1 MNLRQYYTDVMAY
14 ELQQMLDATTEEQWL
29 KHRAKR
35 NEAKDKLKAYCE
47 RVIRN
52 HQEVLK
58 TLK

>member
-1 MNLRQYYTDVMAY
+1 MNLRKYYTDVMAY
-14 ELQQMLDATTEEQWL
+14 ELQQMLDSTTEDQWL
-29 KHRAKR
+29 IHRNKR
-35 NEAKDKLKAYCE
+35 NEARDKLKAYCE